1 MKRGEYM
8 YIQPNSTVVLMKGVR
23 LDNTYEHTV
32 KFTSLSAQS
41 SYFLNLTGNKV
52 FNNLTYQRVFKNKIR
67 LQVKADDIYNY
78 DYLAFKNTAYG
89 NKWFYAFIL
98 RVDYVNDVTSEIIYE
113 LDEMQTWMFDY
124 QYNTCYVERE
134 HSVTDNIGDNIEPE
148 PVALGEMIFNSYDA
162 VVSMNTT
169 AVVISICDVNTGHS
183 GSAVSGNNFQ
193 GVYSGATL
201 YVYDGNDTLG
211 INDFLDNYKQ
221 KPDAIIDMYTIPK
234 GLLVN
239 SEIPP
244 SHLLYQALP
253 SSSRGLRT
261 PTNSTALGNGKLGDY
276 QPRNK
281 KMFTYPYNYFQVDN
295 GTGSCMSV
303 RYEFCDSGIP
313 VFEFCYSLTSPVNF
327 TLRPMNYKGVH
338 EEQGFNHPLRT
349 EQLQLSDMPKCSWN
363 MDTYKAWTAQND
375 VPMKLSVGRDA
386 LIGLSGY
393 ALGNSFL
400 MQAGGMSLI
409 NRTTSLMSQHYSAS
423 IAADQIKGS
432 STTNCN
438 IMSLTNGFYGGRV
451 SVDSKTARRIDD
463 FFTIFGYA
471 TNRVKT
477 PNLDSRPHWNYVKCA
492 DVDLM
497 GNIPVDSAKK
507 IKSIMQNGI
516 TFWKYPTEVGNYALD
531 NRPSA

>member
-1 MKRGEYM
+1 M

-98 RVDYVNDVTSEIIYE
+98 RVDYINDVTSEIIYE

-124 QYNTCYVERE
+124 QFNTCYIERE
-134 HSVTDNIGDNIEPE
+134 HSVTDHIGDNIEPE

-169 AVVISICDVNTGHS
+169 AVVISICDVNTGS
-183 GSAVSGNNFQ
+183 GGSAVSGNNFQ
-193 GVYSGATL
+193 GIYSGATL

-211 INDFLDNYKQ
+211 INAFLDNYRQ

-239 SEIPP
+239 GEIPS
-244 SHLLYQALP
+244 SHLLREALP

-261 PTNSTALGNGKLGDY
+261 ATSSTALGNGRLGGY
-276 QPRNK
+276 EPRNK

-295 GTGSCMSV
+295 GTGSCMNI
-303 RYEFCDSGIP
+303 RYEFCDAGIP

-327 TLRPMNYKGVH
+327 TLRPINYKGVH
-338 EEQGFNHPLRT
+338 EEQGFYHPLRT

-363 MDTYKAWTAQND
+363 MDTYKAWSAQND
-375 VPMKLSVGRDA
+375 VPLGIGVAKGGLMTLAGLTLGSGFLFNVGSMSVVNRA
-386 LIGLSGY
+386 T
-393 ALGNSFL
+393 
-400 MQAGGMSLI
+400 SLI
-409 NRTTSLMSQHYSAS
+409 SQHYSAS
-423 IAADQIKGS
+423 IAADQIRGS
-432 STTNCN
+432 SSTNCN
-438 IMSLTNGFYGGRV
+438 IMALTNGFYGGRV

-477 PNLDSRPHWNYVKCA
+477 PNLDSRPHWNYVKCT

-516 TFWKYPTEVGNYALD
+516 TFWKNPTEVGHYALD